1 MNALASPPKIDP
13 SFIPKTHDEIVACLN
28 CWEWRIFSG
37 QLYCIMAKEDEGDD
51 DSTAY
56 VMPFIPN
63 QSQRAFLKK
72 LHYRNIILKARQLGF
87 TTLIAILWLD
97 HALFNA
103 DQRCCIIAH
112 TKNAAERIL
121 RDKVLFAYN
130 RMPEWARD
138 GAMGLL
144 RQSAEE
150 LVFEHNNSAIEV
162 TVSAR
167 SGTFHR
173 LHVSEMGKVA
183 AKQPQKAAEIVTG
196 SLPSVPSKGV
206 AVIESTAEGS
216 EGAFYEM
223 TTRAEELFDSGEKLK
238 GEEWAFH
245 FFPWWKAGEYESNP
259 EGVTFTD
266 ADHEYFAEVEAETGA
281 KISLRQRA
289 WYVLRRENDFA
300 GDQEQM
306 WREMPSTSKECWQK
320 STEGTFFARQFVML
334 RKERRITT
342 IPHIEGILCHT
353 FWDIG
358 ASDGTG
364 VWIMQHVGAQHRFL
378 RYIEG
383 WSLGYAHF
391 IKELRETGFLF
402 GAHYLPHDAENKR
415 QTMDGVRAP
424 IDDLRQLAPDWHF
437 NVVPRVHE
445 LLHGINQTRA
455 KFNEAWFDAEGCKDG
470 LEHLRLYRKKWNSTL
485 GVFTNEPEKLTGHSE
500 AADAFRQWA
509 QGYDP
514 TIISGPTR
522 PRRRNRPKG
531 GMWV

>member
-1 MNALASPPKIDP
+1 MAKQPLSIDP
-13 SFIPKTHDEIVACLN
+13 SFEPKTEQEIEACLD

-37 QLYCIMAKEDEGDD
+37 QLYSIMVKEDEGDD
-51 DSTAY
+51 DSASF

-63 QSQRAFLKK
+63 AAQIAFMDEV
-72 LHYRNIILKARQLGF
+72 HSRNIILKARQLGF

-130 RMPEWARD
+130 RMPAWAREP
-138 GAMGLL
+138 MPLL
-144 RQSAEE
+144 RESAEE
-150 LVFEHNNSAIEV
+150 LVFAHNNSAIEV

-173 LHVSEMGKVA
+173 LHISEMGKVA

-196 SLPSVPSKGV
+196 SLPSVPKNGIC
-206 AVIESTAEGS
+206 VIESTAEGS

-223 TTRAEELFDSGEKLK
+223 SSRAEELFQTGFDPLPA
-238 GEEWAFH
+238 EWLFH
-245 FFPWWKAGEYESNP
+245 FFPWWKAPEYIADP
-259 EGVTFTD
+259 AGVTFTE
-266 ADHEYFAEVEAETGA
+266 ADHVYFHEVEVETGT
-281 KISLRQRA
+281 KLSMEQRA
-289 WYVLRRENDFA
+289 WYVQRRDNDFS
-300 GDQEQM
+300 GDAEQM
-306 WREMPSTSKECWQK
+306 WREMPSTSTECWQK
-320 STEGTFFARQFVML
+320 STEGTFYAKQLALV
-334 RKERRITT
+334 RKEKRITKL
-342 IPHIEGILCHT
+342 PHIENIVCHT

-364 VWIMQHVGAQHRFL
+364 VWTLQQVGAQHRFI

-391 IKELRETGFLF
+391 IKELRETGFIY
-402 GAHYLPHDAENKR
+402 GVHYLPHDAESKR
-415 QTMDGVRAP
+415 QTKDGVKAP
-424 IDDLRQLAPDWHF
+424 IDDLRELAPDWTFH
-437 NVVPRVHE
+437 VVPRVHE
-445 LLHGINQTRA
+445 LMHGINQTRA
-455 KFNEAWFDAEGCKDG
+455 KFNQAWFDEEGCADG
-470 LEHLRLYRKKWNSTL
+470 LEHLRLYKKKWNNTL

-514 TIISGPTR
+514 TLLSGPTR
-522 PRRRNRPKG
+522 PRRRNRPAG

>member
-1 MNALASPPKIDP
+1 MNAVSPIDIDP
-13 SFIPKTHDEIVACLN
+13 SFIPKTEEEVIACLAS
-28 CWEWRIFSG
+28 WKWRIFSG
-37 QLYCIMAKEDEGDD
+37 QLYHIMVKENDDDD
-51 DSTAY
+51 DSTGF
-56 VMPFIPN
+56 VQPFKPN
-63 QSQRAFLKK
+63 SPQIAFLEE

-97 HALFNA
+97 HALFEP

-130 RMPEWARD
+130 RIPMWARK
-138 GAMGLL
+138 GLPIT
-144 RQSAEE
+144 RESAEE
-150 LVFEHNNSAIEV
+150 LVFKNNSAIEV

-173 LHVSEMGKVA
+173 LHISEMGKVA

-196 SLPSVPSKGV
+196 SLPSVPKHGIC
-206 AVIESTAEGS
+206 VIESTAEGS

-223 TTRAEELFDSGEKLK
+223 SQRAEALLAK
-238 GEEWAFH
+238 GDDPQAAEWLFH
-245 FFPWWKAGEYESNP
+245 FFPWWRDAGY
-259 EGVTFTD
+259 VTDPTDVAIND
-266 ADHEYFAEVEAETGA
+266 ADHVYFHEVEILMDTKLSMG
-281 KISLRQRA
+281 QRA
-289 WYVLRRENDFA
+289 WYIQRRDNDFS
-300 GDQEQM
+300 GDAEQM
-306 WREMPSTSKECWQK
+306 WREMPSTSVECWQK
-320 STEGTFFARQFVML
+320 STEGTFFATQLALV
-334 RKERRITT
+334 RKEKRITK
-342 IPHIEGILCHT
+342 IPHIENIVCHT

-364 VWIMQHVGAQHRFL
+364 VWTMQQIGAEHRFL

-391 IKELRETGFLF
+391 IKELRETGFIY
-402 GAHYLPHDAENKR
+402 GIHYLPHDAESKR
-415 QTMDGVRAP
+415 QTKDGVRAP
-424 IDDLRQLAPDWHF
+424 VDDLRELAPDWTF
-437 NVVPRVHE
+437 NIVPRVHE
-445 LLHGINQTRA
+445 LMHGINQTRA
-455 KFNEAWFDAEGCKDG
+455 KFNQAWFDEEGCKDG
-470 LEHLRLYRKKWNSTL
+470 LEHLRLYKKKWNNTL

-514 TIISGPTR
+514 TSMSGPTR
-522 PRRRNRPKG
+522 PRRRNRPAG